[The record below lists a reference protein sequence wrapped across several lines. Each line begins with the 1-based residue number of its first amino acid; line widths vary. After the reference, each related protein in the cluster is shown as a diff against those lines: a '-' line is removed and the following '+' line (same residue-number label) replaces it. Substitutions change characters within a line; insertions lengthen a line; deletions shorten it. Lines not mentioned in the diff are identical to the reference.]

1 MSEQPPL
8 YSEQPP
14 PLRPRPMSA
23 PRHMRGRWRYR
34 GGMIA
39 GGIIL
44 ALAASTLYFRVPA
57 DDIKP
62 ASAGDAMQ
70 SSEPD
75 MLTSPTSPIPSPI
88 PMDDLPQLPEMT
100 LPIEPEPYVPSEPP
114 ASSTP
119 SASSASPAEDVMPA
133 APTTK
138 KYRPKKSTGSYFVQL
153 SAERGRDVAQRRF
166 NILQRDH
173 PDLLSDRS
181 PVIKRANLGERGIFY
196 RLYVGPF
203 SNKGGA
209 KNFCTALKRKGTDCL
224 VRKP

>member
-8 YSEQPP
+8 YSEQQPPP

-62 ASAGDAMQ
+62 APAGDAVQ
-70 SSEPD
+70 PSEPD

-88 PMDDLPQLPEMT
+88 PMDDLPRLPEMT
-100 LPIEPEPYVPSEPP
+100 LPIEPEPYVPS
-114 ASSTP
+114 AP
-119 SASSASPAEDVMPA
+119 SAPSAEDVMPA

-138 KYRPKKSTGSYFVQL
+138 KYRPEKSTGGYFVQL

-173 PDLLSDRS
+173 PGLLSDRS
-181 PVIKRANLGERGIFY
+181 SVIKRADLGERGIFY

-203 SNKGGA
+203 TNKGA
-209 KNFCTALKRKGTDCL
+209 AENFCTALKRKGTDCL

>member
-8 YSEQPP
+8 YAEQPPP

-62 ASAGDAMQ
+62 ASAGDAVQ
-70 SSEPD
+70 PSEPD

-100 LPIEPEPYVPSEPP
+100 LPIEPEPYVPSESP
-114 ASSTP
+114 AP
-119 SASSASPAEDVMPA
+119 SAEDVMPV
-133 APTTK
+133 PSITK
-138 KYRPKKSTGSYFVQL
+138 KYIPKKSTGKKSTGGYFVQL

-173 PDLLSDRS
+173 PGLLSDRS
-181 PVIKRANLGERGIFY
+181 SVIKRADLGERGIFY

-203 SNKGGA
+203 TNKGA
-209 KNFCTALKRKGTDCL
+209 AENLCAALKRKGTDCL

>member
-8 YSEQPP
+8 YAEQPPP

-62 ASAGDAMQ
+62 APAGDAVQ
-70 SSEPD
+70 PSEPD

-100 LPIEPEPYVPSEPP
+100 LPIEPEPY
-114 ASSTP
+114 AP
-119 SASSASPAEDVMPA
+119 SASLPEDVMPV
-133 APTTK
+133 PSITK
-138 KYRPKKSTGSYFVQL
+138 KPKKPKKPMSQQTTTGYFVQL

-173 PDLLSDRS
+173 PGLLSDRS
-181 PVIKRANLGERGIFY
+181 SVIKRADLGERGMFY

-203 SNKGGA
+203 SNKDAA
-209 KNFCTALKRKGTDCL
+209 KNLCAALKRKGTDCL